1 MLRYIHLF
9 QTVQDNP
16 GPVAEQAVQISQT
29 SLHYVLPDCRITGNQ
44 QQQTKNYQPGIFH
57 DCFAKLI
64 KSAKLSTFVNLPTL
78 GALPDLL

>member
-1 MLRYIHLF
+1 
-9 QTVQDNP
+9 
-16 GPVAEQAVQISQT
+16 
-29 SLHYVLPDCRITGNQ
+29 LHYVLPDCRITGNQ

-64 KSAKLSTFVNLPTL
+64 KSAKLSTFVNLPTF